1 MFKAVENISQSVLP
15 LLDGSYRWKVLMS
28 SYRVTVA
35 LIVMR
40 FFRLVYPIK
49 ILSQSARQHAKRTDT
64 APLQSLP

>member
-40 FFRLVYPIK
+40 FFRLV
-49 ILSQSARQHAKRTDT
+49 
-64 APLQSLP
+64 